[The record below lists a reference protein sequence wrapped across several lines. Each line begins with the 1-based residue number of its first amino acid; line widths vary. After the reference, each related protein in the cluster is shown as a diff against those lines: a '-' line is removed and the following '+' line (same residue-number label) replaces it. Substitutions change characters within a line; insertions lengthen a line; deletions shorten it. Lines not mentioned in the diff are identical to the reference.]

1 MDGLTWSLI
10 LRILIAGLFG
20 GLIGLE
26 RTFRAK
32 EAGVRTHFIVALGS
46 ALFMVISQ
54 YAFQGRFDAAR
65 VAAQVV
71 SGIGFIGA
79 GVIIFQKNVVR
90 GVTTAAGLW
99 VAAAI
104 GLACGAEMYAVA
116 GAATLLTIICLETMH
131 FAMRNRIERQVSA
144 SFSCEDADSLQK
156 VIGDLRSKGAEIE
169 SFSLSGGTALL
180 RIRIRE
186 KDADRVLSSFRPHF
200 LSFRHFLPNLASSN
214 S

>member
-1 MDGLTWSLI
+1 MDGLTWNLI

-156 VIGDLRSKGAEIE
+156 VIGDLRNKGAEIE
-169 SFSLSGGTALL
+169 SFSLSEGTALL

-186 KDADRVLSSFRPHF
+186 KDADRVLSS
-200 LSFRHFLPNLASSN
+200 LLPLKDIRVENL
-214 S
+214 

>member
-54 YAFQGRFDAAR
+54 FAFQGRFDATR

-169 SFSLSGGTALL
+169 SFSLSEGTALL

-186 KDADRVLSSFRPHF
+186 KDADRVLSS
-200 LSFRHFLPNLASSN
+200 LLPLKDIRVENL
-214 S
+214 

>member
-1 MDGLTWSLI
+1 MDGLTWNLI

-169 SFSLSGGTALL
+169 SFSLSEGTALL

-186 KDADRVLSSFRPHF
+186 KDADRVLSS
-200 LSFRHFLPNLASSN
+200 LLPLKDIRVENL
-214 S
+214 

>member
-1 MDGLTWSLI
+1 MVIDWEMIIRLL
-10 LRILIAGLFG
+10 LG
-20 GLIGLE
+20 GLMGGVIGLE
-26 RTFRAK
+26 REFRAK
-32 EAGVRTHFIVALGS
+32 EAGLRTHFIVALGS
-46 ALFMVISQ
+46 ALFMLISQ
-54 YAFQGRFDAAR
+54 YAFEGRFDAAR

-169 SFSLSGGTALL
+169 SFSLSEGTALL

-186 KDADRVLSSFRPHF
+186 KDADRVLSS
-200 LSFRHFLPNLASSN
+200 LLPLKDIRVENL
-214 S
+214 

>member
-1 MDGLTWSLI
+1 MPSAAPSSWS
-10 LRILIAGLFG
+10 
-20 GLIGLE
+20 
-26 RTFRAK
+26 
-32 EAGVRTHFIVALGS
+32 
-46 ALFMVISQ
+46 SQ
-54 YAFQGRFDAAR
+54 FAFQGRFDAAR

-169 SFSLSGGTALL
+169 SFSLSEGTALL

-186 KDADRVLSSFRPHF
+186 KDADRVLSS
-200 LSFRHFLPNLASSN
+200 LLPLKDIRVENL
-214 S
+214 

>member
-1 MDGLTWSLI
+1 MTWNLI

-32 EAGVRTHFIVALGS
+32 EAGVRTHFIVAVGS
-46 ALFMVISQ
+46 ALFMIISQ
-54 YAFQGRFDAAR
+54 YAFQGRFDSAR

-116 GAATLLTIICLETMH
+116 GATTLLTVICLETMH
-131 FAMRNRIERQVSA
+131 FILQSRGERQTSVA
-144 SFSCEDADSLQK
+144 FPCPDRAKLQEVLQSLRAA
-156 VIGDLRSKGAEIE
+156 GMEIE
-169 SFSLSGGTALL
+169 SFSLSDGKALIQT
-180 RIRIRE
+180 RFRE
-186 KDADRVLSSFRPHF
+186 KNYDRMLQAILSLGDDIKVETP
-200 LSFRHFLPNLASSN
+200 
-214 S
+214 

>member
-1 MDGLTWSLI
+1 
-10 LRILIAGLFG
+10 
-20 GLIGLE
+20 
-26 RTFRAK
+26 
-32 EAGVRTHFIVALGS
+32 
-46 ALFMVISQ
+46 
-54 YAFQGRFDAAR
+54 AR

-169 SFSLSGGTALL
+169 SFSLSEGTALL

-186 KDADRVLSSFRPHF
+186 KDADRVLAF
-200 LSFRHFLPNLASSN
+200 LLPLKDIRVENL
-214 S
+214 